1 MKLDEKQI
9 SREVIFKGKVFN
21 VYKDKITLPDETE
34 SFRELVEHRGGV
46 CIAAKNEN
54 NEYLMVSQYRY
65 PIKQI
70 FFEFVAGKKE
80 QGEDPLK
87 TAEREL
93 IEETG
98 YQAKNFSYMGSF
110 VPTCGYS
117 SEIIDMYYADDLTF
131 IGQNLDENEFLNVS
145 SIKLDDLITMIMNDE
160 LKDAKTIILAL
171 KLKNLGK

>member
-9 SREVIFKGKVFN
+9 NREVIFQGKVFN
-21 VYKDKITLPDETE
+21 VYKDKIILPDNTE
-34 SFRELVEHRGGV
+34 SFRELVEHKGGV
-46 CIAAKNEN
+46 CIAAKMEN
-54 NEYLMVSQYRY
+54 NDYLMVTQYRY
-65 PIKQI
+65 PIKQV

-80 QGEDPLK
+80 QDEDPLK
-87 TAEREL
+87 TAQREL

-98 YQAKNFSYMGSF
+98 YQAKNFIYMGSF

-131 IGQNLDENEFLNVS
+131 VGQNLDENEFLNVS
-145 SIKLDDLITMIMNDE
+145 SIKLDDLIEMIMNNE
-160 LKDAKTIILAL
+160 VTDAKTIILAL